1 MTDQPHEPPA
11 APAATDQPDEPP
23 AAIELVDLVQSFAD
37 ALPDDLI
44 IFCRRAIVEQRM
56 TDATL
61 ALGAQVLQTRPPVT
75 RQEAGAIADILIQAG
90 VDPEIAADVGLAPG
104 DRHPVIELTAEPPGG
119 AAEGADSVVQHGD
132 AAVLSR
138 LEGAD
143 VIGVWRAW
151 RRPVL
156 EAAWPP
162 GRPIYLVETR
172 SAAARD
178 DVLVRAYGASGCV
191 DGPDTPMV
199 EPYIA
204 GTALPPYHSAILV
217 TGTLLFAAEEAAP
230 VRVAGITDAGPDDDG
245 SPSDAAGEDTAK
257 DEPPMSTE
265 DAERAIRYL
274 TQADIV
280 LRTDEL
286 AVDPLDPDRGE
297 VLPLDLRTDGTWVW
311 SDATAYFLIEHGV
324 PPEPEF
330 AAYLAT
336 CPPEPPT
343 LTDTRR
349 HQIVEWLRSDPNDEE
364 TTES

>member
-1 MTDQPHEPPA
+1 M
-11 APAATDQPDEPP
+11 TDQPDEAP
-23 AAIELVDLVQSFAD
+23 AAQATTDQPDAPTARIELVDLVQSFAD

-56 TDATL
+56 TDVKL

-75 RQEAGAIADILIQAG
+75 QQEAGAIADILIEVG
-90 VDPEIAADVGLAPG
+90 VDPEIAVDVGLAPG
-104 DRHPVIELTAEPPGG
+104 DRHPVIELTADPPGG
-119 AAEGADSVVQHGD
+119 AVDDADSAVKDGD

-138 LEGAD
+138 LEGAE

-156 EAAWPP
+156 EALWPP

-178 DVLVRAYGASGCV
+178 NVLVRTYGASGCV
-191 DGPDTPMV
+191 DGPETPMV
-199 EPYIA
+199 EPYIT
-204 GTALPPYHSAILV
+204 GTPLPPYLSAILV

-230 VRVAGITDAGPDDDG
+230 VRVAGVTDTGPDDDG
-245 SPSDAAGEDTAK
+245 SPPDAADEGTTN

-265 DAERAIRYL
+265 DAEHAIRYL

-286 AVDPLDPDRGE
+286 AVDPLDTDRGE

-336 CPPEPPT
+336 CPPEPPI

-349 HQIVEWLRSDPNDEE
+349 HQIVEWLRSDP
-364 TTES
+364 